1 MSHKGKRAQGKNT
14 TTGNHDGQIQSQ
26 APMVSVVVVVLGRS
40 AGLACGCALEGLLV
54 AMALEGQLEPP
65 QKRPCRGEKN
75 TFAGLRPPVDT
86 EALER
91 HNDMINDYRE
101 ALKDIHAET
110 KRGPRKAT
118 TAATIKKP
126 PERLWWRR
134 HSV

>member
-1 MSHKGKRAQGKNT
+1 
-14 TTGNHDGQIQSQ
+14 
-26 APMVSVVVVVLGRS
+26 MVSLVVVS
-40 AGLACGCALEGLLV
+40 LEGPLA

-101 ALKDIHAET
+101 ALKDMYAEAKQT
-110 KRGPRKAT
+110 H
-118 TAATIKKP
+118 
-126 PERLWWRR
+126 PEA
-134 HSV
+134 HSCSHK